1 MDISRTRGVNRQ
13 IAAGGDWRKRAE
25 KVEVLQDGMR
35 GEGID
40 SVLKPIFQK

>member
-1 MDISRTRGVNRQ
+1 MDISRTLGVNSE

-25 KVEVLQDGMR
+25 KGEVLQDGIR

-40 SVLKPIFQK
+40 AVLKPIFQK